1 MQTAIG
7 LILLSILAAQSGC
20 PVSHQRLPD
29 CIALPETADK
39 REIDISTKLAA
50 DLFASIGKPSLAI
63 EYKHNVDIAYAKLGQ
78 KNLEQLVLIEFLVCM
93 RKEHA
98 ADVSPETLASMDRAL
113 QRAINRLAPTRAMSS
128 EVSVVSKQKL
138 RDTPYGN
145 EKVQALAELGK

>member
-1 MQTAIG
+1 MKTAIS

-20 PVSHQRLPD
+20 PGKHQRVPD

-39 REIDISTKLAA
+39 REVDISTKLAA

-63 EYKHNVDIAYAKLGQ
+63 EYKHNVDIAYAQLGQ

-98 ADVSPETLASMDRAL
+98 YDVSPETLASMDRAL
-113 QRAINRLAPTRAMSS
+113 QAAINRLGHVKAAKVMVTAT
-128 EVSVVSKQKL
+128 SKETL
-138 RDTPYGN
+138 RQTPYGA
-145 EKVQALAELGK
+145 EKVQALTELGK